1 MRVSFRAKLL
11 AVFATA
17 ALALVTLVASSA
29 IISRRVEGHI
39 DNIRRHYLPMVGLRP
54 QLQAQFERIQ
64 RGFQDAVAAKDSE
77 TLAQTGELKKQFLQQ
92 LAQAEG
98 AVDPTTEAALAQ
110 ALEDSYSAGAQVAAR
125 LIAGETGEGVVAKMA
140 ELQER
145 QKRVAALIDKAT
157 DFDRAELTNAFSAAA
172 EAQATGSR
180 VRLTVSLICLVVV
193 FLLSLWISRV
203 VLQSLAHLTA
213 GFHRFGKGDFATPI
227 PVSSRDELGDLAQ
240 QANQMSQSLQRLESE
255 RRSVD
260 WLKAAQS
267 GLSEQ
272 LRGELAAKEAA
283 DRATAFLCRYLGC
296 PVGVIHVAHPDGV
309 FRLLGQH
316 GLAQPVPS
324 FRHREGLAGQAVLRS
339 EITVVEAPADQL
351 RIRSGLAEGAPR
363 AVALVPLLRSGQ
375 VTGLLELAS
384 LQPWEERATELLA
397 SVRESLAITIEV
409 ARGREELRALLGET
423 ERHRGQLEEK
433 NVALLD
439 TRRRLEQQA
448 DALTRASAYKS
459 QFLANMSHELRTPL
473 NAIIGFAE
481 LLHDEEVG
489 PLQEQ
494 QKEFL
499 GDVLRSGRH
508 LLQLINDVLDL
519 SKVESGKMEFRP
531 EQVEPRKLVAEVLAI
546 LRTTAATKRVQMEPH
561 VDASLS
567 ELVIDPGRLKQVL
580 YNYVSNALKFTPEGG
595 TVAIRLA
602 PEGPLD
608 FRMEVEDT
616 GKGIAPADL
625 SSLFVEF
632 QQVQDGSKLHGGTGL
647 GLALTKRLVEAQGG
661 GVGVRSAVG
670 KGSTFW
676 AVLPRKSRE
685 KVVAVLPQQQSLPQA
700 QSSQLPA
707 GAGATSILVIED
719 NPADQ
724 ETLVR
729 VLASAGYSVET
740 AATGAAAL
748 ELSRTRSFDAVTL
761 DLFLPDMTGLEVLK
775 RIRAEGLNKDAPVV
789 VVTVVA
795 ERGAVA
801 GFAVQDVLPKP
812 IESQALLGALT
823 RAGVPPGPN
832 GSVLIVD
839 DDPAALKLVATTLQQ
854 LGYKTRCE
862 LEGAAALRA
871 LRESLPSAVILDL
884 VMPGMNGFEFLEHL
898 RREPAGR
905 RVPVI
910 VWTVKDLNPEEHI
923 FLRTSA
929 QAIVSKG
936 QGSSAVL
943 AELEAVV
950 RRQSLTA

>member
-17 ALALVTLVASSA
+17 ALALVTLVVSSA
-29 IISRRVEGHI
+29 VIARRVEGHI
-39 DNIRRHYLPMVGLRP
+39 ENIRRHYLPKVGLRP

-64 RGFQDAVAAKDSE
+64 RGFQDAVAAKDNE
-77 TLAQTGELKKQFLQQ
+77 TLARTAELKRQFLQQ

-98 AVDPTTEAALAQ
+98 AVEPATATALAQ
-110 ALEDSYSAGAQVAAR
+110 AIEDSYAADAQVAGR
-125 LIAGETGEGVVAKMA
+125 LIAGETGEGLVAQMA
-140 ELQER
+140 ELQAR
-145 QKRVAALIDKAT
+145 QKRARALIDQAT
-157 DFDRAELTNAFSAAA
+157 DFNQTELTNAFSAAA
-172 EAQATGSR
+172 EAQLTGSR
-180 VRLTVSLICLVVV
+180 VRLWVSLACLVVV
-193 FLLSLWISRV
+193 FLLSLWISRD
-203 VLQSLAHLTA
+203 VLRSLAHLTA
-213 GFHRFGKGDFATPI
+213 GFRRFGAGDFATPI
-227 PVSSRDELGDLAQ
+227 PVASRDELGDLAR

-255 RRSVD
+255 RASVD

-272 LRGELAAKEAA
+272 LRGELEPREAA
-283 DRATAFLCRYLGC
+283 DRAAAFLCRYLAC
-296 PVGVIHVAHPDGV
+296 PVGALHVAHPDGV

-316 GLAQPVPS
+316 GLAEAAPP
-324 FRHREGLAGQAVLRS
+324 FRAGEGLAGQAVLRS
-339 EITVVEAPADQL
+339 EITVVQAPADHL
-351 RIRSGLAEGAPR
+351 RIRSGLVEGTPR
-363 AVALVPLLRSGQ
+363 AIALVPLLRSGQ

-397 SVRESLAITIEV
+397 SVRETLAIAIEV
-409 ARGREELRALLGET
+409 ARGREELRALLAET
-423 ERHRGQLEEK
+423 ERQRGALEEK
-433 NVALLD
+433 NTALVD

-448 DALTRASAYKS
+448 DELIRASAYKS

-489 PLQEQ
+489 PLEQQ

-519 SKVESGKMEFRP
+519 SKVEAGKVEFRP
-531 EQVEPRKLVAEVLAI
+531 ERVDAERLVSEVLAI
-546 LRTTAATKRVQMEPH
+546 LRTTAATKRVQIQH
-561 VDASLS
+561 QVDPALG

-580 YNYVSNALKFTPEGG
+580 YNYASNALKFTPEGG
-595 TVAIRLA
+595 TVSIRVT
-602 PEGPLD
+602 PEGALD

-616 GKGIAPADL
+616 GPGIAPEDL
-625 SSLFVEF
+625 ARLFVEF
-632 QQVQDGSKLHGGTGL
+632 QQVHDGRKLQGGTGL

-661 GVGVRSAVG
+661 RVGVHSTVG
-670 KGSTFW
+670 QGSTFF
-676 AVLPRKSRE
+676 AVLPRKSQKAPAAARIQPP
-685 KVVAVLPQQQSLPQA
+685 AVR
-700 QSSQLPA
+700 A
-707 GAGATSILVIED
+707 GARSILVIED

-724 ETLVR
+724 ETMVR
-729 VLASAGYSVET
+729 VLSGAGYSVQT

-761 DLFLPDMTGLEVLK
+761 DLFLPDMPGLELLK
-775 RIRAEGLNKDAPVV
+775 RIRAEGLNRDAPVI

-801 GFAVQDVLPKP
+801 GFAVQDVLRKP
-812 IESQALLGALT
+812 IEAEALVAALT
-823 RAGVPPGPN
+823 RAGVPPHRPGTI
-832 GSVLIVD
+832 LIVD
-839 DDPAALKLVATTLQQ
+839 DDPGALKLIATTLKQ
-854 LGYKTRCE
+854 LGYQTRCE
-862 LEGAAALRA
+862 QDGAAALRA
-871 LRESLPSAVILDL
+871 LRESLPNAVILDL
-884 VMPGMNGFEFLEHL
+884 IMPGMNGFEFLEHL
-898 RREPAGR
+898 RREPAAR

-923 FLRTSA
+923 FLQTSA
-929 QAIVSKG
+929 QAIVNKG
-936 QGSSAVL
+936 QGSSGVL